1 MFCFFSSYFRHL
13 SDKPALALSYTH
25 PENGKLSTINFQDV
39 LHLVDGV
46 TDGLVGHGAVLLGDG
61 GALLP
66 VDGGADLEMRLR
78 IDKLQS

>member
-1 MFCFFSSYFRHL
+1 MQ
-13 SDKPALALSYTH
+13 
-25 PENGKLSTINFQDV
+25 NIFQDV

-66 VDGGADLEMRLR
+66 VDGGADLERQMRLR